1 MKCPRCESTQLRK
14 NGHSN
19 GKQRYLCKA
28 CGKQFLEPLPSLQL
42 PSTPPEAV
50 QVVSNGHSEAPLPEA
65 PPSILSPSDVS
76 VPPLD
81 RATTSAQS
89 DRGIAILLL
98 DAENL
103 RLDSNAEKFL
113 AGLCTY
119 PLQVKIAFA
128 NWRNCAVGKLDA
140 ELYERGYQL
149 IHVPLGQNSADAQM
163 IAMGVSIA
171 HHYSD
176 AKEVFV
182 CSSDWLLTHLCN
194 ALQNQGLTVYRVR
207 RQNNTLSLENRT
219 TGESRHYS
227 LTIKTEVPSF
237 EKFIEKI
244 EELIN
249 AEQQSITERVA
260 QLSTVATLFHERR
273 NLTLNCN
280 QSNSSVVSQEEQGS
294 ISLVLSDESKQSA
307 TVSENVDSKLFIE
320 VIPAPDITAIN
331 SVKEL
336 EKMLIERIKTRTVE
350 PGVDYISVNEFKTE
364 FQAQYK
370 KTADSLVKRFQPNSS
385 LIKFLRSR
393 PSVFKLILDDKEYR
407 VAIAQP

>member
-1 MKCPRCESTQLRK
+1 
-14 NGHSN
+14 
-19 GKQRYLCKA
+19 
-28 CGKQFLEPLPSLQL
+28 
-42 PSTPPEAV
+42 
-50 QVVSNGHSEAPLPEA
+50 
-65 PPSILSPSDVS
+65 
-76 VPPLD
+76 
-81 RATTSAQS
+81 
-89 DRGIAILLL
+89 
-98 DAENL
+98 
-103 RLDSNAEKFL
+103 
-113 AGLCTY
+113 
-119 PLQVKIAFA
+119 
-128 NWRNCAVGKLDA
+128 
-140 ELYERGYQL
+140 
-149 IHVPLGQNSADAQM
+149 
-163 IAMGVSIA
+163 
-171 HHYSD
+171 
-176 AKEVFV
+176 
-182 CSSDWLLTHLCN
+182 
-194 ALQNQGLTVYRVR
+194 VR

-307 TVSENVDSKLFIE
+307 TVSENVDSKLFTE
-320 VIPAPDITAIN
+320 AIPAPDITAIN